1 MWRRLSLSETV
12 PASQRHFGRAGTPH
26 LSMGLRRPDRLRSH
40 AAFLRRAAGALPIV
54 LDRDPTVSKAWG
66 LPDLP
71 TTFLFDSNVAP
82 RPVAEG
88 DVDWALPEIEEIA
101 AG

>member
-1 MWRRLSLSETV
+1 MWRRLSQSETV
-12 PASQRHFGRAGTPH
+12 PTSQRHFGQTGTPH
-26 LSMGLRRPDRLRSH
+26 LLWACGAPIVCGRV
-40 AAFLRRAAGALPIV
+40 RRAAGALPIL

-66 LPDLP
+66 CL
-71 TTFLFDSNVAP
+71 TCLFDSNVAP

>member
-26 LSMGLRRPDRLRSH
+26 LSMGLRHPDRLRPR
-40 AAFLRRAAGALPIV
+40 AAFLRRAAGALPIL

-66 LPDLP
+66 CL
-71 TTFLFDSNVAP
+71 TCLFDSNVAP